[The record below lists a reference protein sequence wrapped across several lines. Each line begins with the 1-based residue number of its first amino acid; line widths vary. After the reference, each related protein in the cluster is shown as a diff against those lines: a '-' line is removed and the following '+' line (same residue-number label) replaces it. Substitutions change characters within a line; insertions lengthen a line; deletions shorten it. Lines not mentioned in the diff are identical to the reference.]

1 MLCSYC
7 QEVELTLEES
17 KSVKKGCMFCAIDTA
32 LNMSRATGM
41 KVPIP
46 KPIEFGRTQ
55 EEYSDYMKRINS
67 RKSDTNLKQTIQD
80 AINTTGPTGQPG
92 QTTPQNTTV
101 PRPGQSYDYSDDHIG
116 KLLKDFDPN
125 EPPHEYY
132 EVISDDFFMKVS
144 VPGPL
149 NDKMD
154 AMIAKE
160 IKRLFTTIVYLKTQ
174 GSAWERYFRDP
185 DEPTGPQGAF
195 PPI

>member
-92 QTTPQNTTV
+92 HLRMSRSQDHRRRVMAGGPVATGKVYAAFDEGRGREEKQVGSSAMPHKHN
-101 PRPGQSYDYSDDHIG
+101 PIYSERNCSLAPF
-116 KLLKDFDPN
+116 LL
-125 EPPHEYY
+125 
-132 EVISDDFFMKVS
+132 
-144 VPGPL
+144 PL
-149 NDKMD
+149 
-154 AMIAKE
+154 
-160 IKRLFTTIVYLKTQ
+160 
-174 GSAWERYFRDP
+174 
-185 DEPTGPQGAF
+185 
-195 PPI
+195 